1 MDLLILTHDD
11 NNHVKGA
18 CNLLKKVIWTDK
30 SIGNEDIPTGRLFSS
45 LTEEQ
50 ILFNFGGNGAETLL
64 EDKTIGSQFK
74 GENLFPNI
82 LQLRWE
88 VADNILSSQVIRS
101 PKREELETEME
112 HLEIVV

>member
-45 LTEEQ
+45 LTVEQ

-64 EDKTIGSQFK
+64 EAKEIKQLAHNLK
-74 GENLFPNI
+74 GKIYFQTYCNSGGK
-82 LQLRWE
+82 LR
-88 VADNILSSQVIRS
+88 I
-101 PKREELETEME
+101 TY
-112 HLEIVV
+112 